1 MSGSQGILKLG
12 RYSLNEKLGQ
22 GSMGVVYR
30 AYDEMLDR
38 FVAVKTMTHELT
50 TSEDLRKRFHREAS
64 LAAKLHHPNII
75 TIYDFGEEDGRLY
88 IAMELLDGTDLKSI
102 IGSPDTSL
110 ETKLDWMVQL
120 TRAFGYAHRHHIVHR
135 DIKPSNIHIRAN
147 GRPVVTDFGIARA
160 ASSEITRRGVIVGTP
175 EYIAPEQ
182 ILELRVDHR
191 ADIFSLGLL
200 FYELLTGTH
209 PFRAASLGATAH
221 KILNEK
227 AAPPESLN
235 PEIPQAISLI
245 VRKAIE
251 RNVNSRYQSC
261 DEMLHDLVQYSPVK
275 NH

>member
-1 MSGSQGILKLG
+1 MSDPQGILKLG
-12 RYSLNEKLGQ
+12 RYSLLEKLGQ

-30 AYDEMLDR
+30 GYDEGLER
-38 FVAVKTMTHELT
+38 FVAVKTMNHELNS
-50 TSEDLRKRFHREAS
+50 SEDLRKRFHREAS
-64 LAAKLHHPNII
+64 LAAKLRHPNII

-88 IAMELLDGTDLKSI
+88 IAMELLDGNDLKSVI
-102 IGSPDTSL
+102 SKSNTSL
-110 ETKLDWMVQL
+110 EVKLDWMVQL
-120 TRAFGYAHRHHIVHR
+120 CRAFGYAHRHHIVHR
-135 DIKPSNIHIRAN
+135 DIKPSNIQIRAN

-160 ASSEITRRGVIVGTP
+160 ASSEITRKGVIMGTP

-200 FYELLTGTH
+200 FYEMLTGTH
-209 PFRAASLGATAH
+209 PFRADSLAATAH

-227 AAPPESLN
+227 AVPPESLN
-235 PEIPQAISLI
+235 PSIPQAISAI
-245 VRKAIE
+245 VRKAID

-261 DEMLHDLVQYSPVK
+261 EDMLQDLLLQTAGK